1 MSPGSPTP
9 RDVEAQLAVFKRGVV
24 DLIEERELAERIERS
39 LKTGKPL
46 RVKFGMDPSSPDL
59 HVGHAIP
66 LMKLRA
72 IQELGH
78 TIVLIVG
85 DATAMVGDPSGRNK
99 LRPQLTR
106 EEVESN
112 LQTYVEQVKKVV
124 DVSKAEVR
132 RNSEWF
138 DGFRFQDFL
147 RLAGRM
153 TVARMIERDTF
164 QKRMKENEPI
174 GIHEMIYP
182 LMQGWD
188 SVMIHCDLELGGTDQ
203 LFNLLRGRDLQ
214 REEGQEG
221 QICFTTPLINGLD
234 GRKMSKS
241 YGNSIGLTDE
251 PREMFIN
258 TMRIQDDAM
267 RDWYT
272 LLTRVP
278 IEEVER
284 RLAGDLR
291 DAKAELATEITAFFH
306 SRDLARAAR
315 EAFDLQ
321 FRDHK
326 APDDLPVASWP
337 KAAHEEGL
345 GLANLLKEIG
355 LEKSTSDARRNIEQ
369 GGVKFDGQVEV
380 DPKRIVHS
388 QSKDLLIQI
397 GRRRWVRLASALAV
411 SLGSNVFVGTT
422 GKFLD
427 ATAVVPKEFLRLRM
441 GENAQY
447 PEGIVIIDC
456 DIKDSTGR
464 HNVRV
469 RENIA
474 DADSPDIHV
483 LATGKAVEVRLTG
496 GALVI
501 KVERVDRDSPVLP
514 NWPLIRSAVSKFQG
528 VILEVTGEFCVGTQ
542 RLSVTRERLNVGN
555 VSLSGNVFIQTGGLY
570 LRPNGIGF

>member
-1 MSPGSPTP
+1 VSPSSPRNP
-9 RDVEAQLAVFKRGVV
+9 EVERQLAVFQRGVV

-39 LKTGKPL
+39 LKTKKPL

-106 EEVESN
+106 EEVEKN
-112 LQTYVEQVKKVV
+112 LQTYVEQVKHVV
-124 DVSKAEVR
+124 DVSNAEVR

-138 DGFRFQDFL
+138 DKFTFQDFL
-147 RLAGRM
+147 KLAGRM

-188 SVMIHCDLELGGTDQ
+188 SVMIRCDLELGGTDQ

-241 YGNSIGLTDE
+241 YGNAIGLTDSAKD
-251 PREMFIN
+251 MFGKS
-258 TMRIQDDAM
+258 MRIQDEAM

-278 IEEVER
+278 EAEIER
-284 RLAGDLR
+284 RLAGNFR
-291 DAKAELATEITAFFH
+291 DAKAGLGEEIAAFFH
-306 SRDLARAAR
+306 GRDAAKAAR
-315 EAFDLQ
+315 DAFDRQ
-321 FRDHK
+321 FRDGEV
-326 APDDLPVASWP
+326 PEDVPVVAWP
-337 KAAHEEGL
+337 KSAPADGL
-345 GLANLLKEIG
+345 ALANLLKELG

-369 GGVKFDGQVEV
+369 GGVKVDGEV
-380 DPKRIVHS
+380 VRDPKTLVKFPS
-388 QSKDLLIQI
+388 GELLIQV
-397 GRRRWVRLASALAV
+397 GKRRFARVK
-411 SLGSNVFVGTT
+411 GS
-422 GKFLD
+422 
-427 ATAVVPKEFLRLRM
+427 
-441 GENAQY
+441 
-447 PEGIVIIDC
+447 
-456 DIKDSTGR
+456 
-464 HNVRV
+464 
-469 RENIA
+469 
-474 DADSPDIHV
+474 
-483 LATGKAVEVRLTG
+483 
-496 GALVI
+496 
-501 KVERVDRDSPVLP
+501 
-514 NWPLIRSAVSKFQG
+514 
-528 VILEVTGEFCVGTQ
+528 
-542 RLSVTRERLNVGN
+542 
-555 VSLSGNVFIQTGGLY
+555 
-570 LRPNGIGF
+570 

>member
-1 MSPGSPTP
+1 MNPEVA
-9 RDVEAQLAVFKRGVV
+9 RQLAVFKRGVV

-39 LKTGKPL
+39 LATKKPL

-106 EEVESN
+106 DEVERN
-112 LQTYVEQVKKVV
+112 LQTYVEQVKHVV

-138 DGFRFQDFL
+138 DKFGFQDFL
-147 RLAGRM
+147 KLAGRM

-164 QKRMKENEPI
+164 QKRMQENEPI

-188 SVMIHCDLELGGTDQ
+188 SVMIRCDLELGGTDQ

-241 YGNSIGLTDE
+241 YGNTIGLTDSAKD
-251 PREMFIN
+251 MFGKS
-258 TMRIQDDAM
+258 MRIQDEAM

-272 LLTRVP
+272 LLTQVP
-278 IEEVER
+278 DGEIER
-284 RLAGDLR
+284 RLAGDFR
-291 DAKAELATEITAFFH
+291 EAKAGLGEEIAAFFH
-306 SRDLARAAR
+306 GRDAAKAAR
-315 EAFDLQ
+315 DAFDRQ
-321 FRDHK
+321 FRDGEV
-326 APDDLPVASWP
+326 PEDVPVVAWP
-337 KAAHEEGL
+337 KGAPLEGIA
-345 GLANLLKEIG
+345 LANLLKELG

-369 GGVKFDGQVEV
+369 GGVKIDGAIVR
-380 DPKRIVHS
+380 DPKTIVKS
-388 QSKDLLIQI
+388 PPGDLLIQV
-397 GRRRWVRLASALAV
+397 GKRRFARVK
-411 SLGSNVFVGTT
+411 GS
-422 GKFLD
+422 
-427 ATAVVPKEFLRLRM
+427 
-441 GENAQY
+441 
-447 PEGIVIIDC
+447 
-456 DIKDSTGR
+456 
-464 HNVRV
+464 
-469 RENIA
+469 
-474 DADSPDIHV
+474 
-483 LATGKAVEVRLTG
+483 
-496 GALVI
+496 
-501 KVERVDRDSPVLP
+501 
-514 NWPLIRSAVSKFQG
+514 
-528 VILEVTGEFCVGTQ
+528 
-542 RLSVTRERLNVGN
+542 
-555 VSLSGNVFIQTGGLY
+555 
-570 LRPNGIGF
+570 